1 MTEFTVTDK
10 QFVFNTESVTI
21 PERYTATFT
30 VSLFGDPCE
39 AVEVIVVKES
49 GDDDIT
55 VVSGGTLV
63 FDSSNYSLPQT
74 VTLTAAEDED
84 YINGTAIIRISAP
97 GYITAEVSAGEWDD
111 DMPLVVYV
119 DRRAPGVCDGR
130 NWMDAFT
137 HLHDALSA
145 ASQAPEVEEICV
157 AQGTYRPDQGITVA
171 PGDREATFQ
180 LLDGLAIKG
189 GYAGFGEP
197 DPNARDIDKYKTV
210 LSGDLNGNDVEV
222 SDPRDLRHEPTRSE
236 NSFHVVTGSWTDD
249 TAVLDGFTI
258 IGGNAS
264 EIDPGGGGMLIMSG
278 SPKVV
283 DCTFTTNS
291 AFQGG
296 GMAIY
301 WSSPS
306 PTLVNCTFTRNFGST
321 GGGMKGDATLIDC
334 TLNDNVAAYGGGIR
348 CTTEGSLKAIGCTFS
363 GNLATWYGGG
373 VELWNCG
380 RVVFADCEFTKNTGG
395 EGGGLYS
402 FMTDCTLTN
411 CTFNQNSAIG
421 GDRKEG
427 YGGGMYNEVSFPRGQ
442 TTFVKN
448 CTFIGNSAVAGTG
461 GGIYDSTYHPNDRLT
476 LTNCI
481 LWGNS
486 ASSGTSESAQIYPD
500 NKTPVINY
508 CCIQGWTGN
517 LGGTGNIGDEPLFL
531 DSTGGNYHLS
541 ELSPCINAG
550 DPNHLVDPNE
560 SDIDGQP
567 RIIGGRVDMGADE
580 FHCNNIVPIANAGE
594 DQTVFDWIDGIAEV
608 TLDGTGSYD
617 DDGHP
622 LTYLWSWTIN
632 GETYTATGPNPIIE
646 LPVGEHII
654 ELIVN
659 DRVDDSEPDEVVV
672 TVIEPVQSR
681 LWLVPRVIN
690 RHSRQPGVLAL
701 LRLPEGITEN
711 RIDKDE
717 PLLLYPAG
725 SEAMSQRVIG
735 SPRQGTSIFAFFDKA
750 ELMDAVSTNGS
761 VELQVVGN
769 LKTGQYFGGIDTI
782 LVIGD
787 W

>member
-1 MTEFTVTDK
+1 MRTAYLISFAVFVTLAGPVDYVCGYLSPSDVEIVPQNPTSCDIVDITLSGGWRDLCMPYDSTVSMVGNDIYIDVIWPDQSCPPMPTSWEWTESVGPLSVGTYTVYARLIVYPQTPEEYTQMTEFTVTDK
-10 QFVFNTESVTI
+10 QFVFNTESVTV
-21 PERYTATFT
+21 PEGYTATFT

-39 AVEVIVVKES
+39 PVDVSVVKES

-97 GYITAEVSAGEWDD
+97 EYITAEVSAGEWDD
-111 DMPLVVYV
+111 DMPRVVYV

-130 NWMDAFT
+130 GWMDAFT

-210 LSGDLNGNDVEV
+210 LSGDLNGNDVAV
-222 SDPRDLRHEPTRSE
+222 ADPRDLRHEPTRSE
-236 NSFHVVTGSWTDD
+236 NSFNVVTGSWTDD

-264 EIDPGGGGMLIMSG
+264 EIENASGGGMLIMSG

-291 AFQGG
+291 AFHGG
-296 GMAIY
+296 GMASY
-301 WSSPS
+301 WSSPG
-306 PTLVNCTFTRNFGST
+306 PTLVNCTFTRNFGSA

-334 TLNDNVAAYGGGIR
+334 TFNDNVAAYGGGIR
-348 CTTEGSLKAIGCTFS
+348 CTTEGSLKTTGCTFS

-402 FMTDCTLTN
+402 FKTDCTLTN
-411 CTFNQNSAIG
+411 CTFSENSAIG

-427 YGGGMYNEVSFPRGQ
+427 CGGGVYRRKHM
-442 TTFVKN
+442 VKDDTVLVIAN
-448 CTFIGNSAVAGTG
+448 CTFVGNSARKDG
-461 GGIYDSTYHPNDRLT
+461 GGLYGLLWPGVRLT
-476 LTNCI
+476 NSI
-481 LWGNS
+481 FWGNFD
-486 ASSGTSESAQIYPD
+486 GGGLDESAQVHGQGRCID
-500 NKTPVINY
+500 Y
-508 CCIQGWTGN
+508 CCVQGWTGV
-517 LGGTGNIGDEPLFL
+517 LGDIGNIGDVPLFT
-531 DSTGGNYHLS
+531 DANNGDYHLKS
-541 ELSPCINAG
+541 QAGRWEPNSQSWVHDDVTSPCIDAG
-550 DPNHLVDPNE
+550 DIISPIGYEPFPN
-560 SDIDGQP
+560 GG
-567 RIIGGRVDMGADE
+567 IINMGAFGGTIQASKSYFGDPVCE
-580 FHCNNIVPIANAGE
+580 IVVAG
-594 DQTVFDWIDGIAEV
+594 D
-608 TLDGTGSYD
+608 
-617 DDGHP
+617 
-622 LTYLWSWTIN
+622 IN
-632 GETYTATGPNPIIE
+632 GDCK
-646 LPVGEHII
+646 
-654 ELIVN
+654 VN
-659 DRVDDSEPDEVVV
+659 FLDF
-672 TVIEPVQSR
+672 R
-681 LWLVPRVIN
+681 LMALNWLRD
-690 RHSRQPGVLAL
+690 
-701 LRLPEGITEN
+701 EN
-711 RIDKDE
+711 R
-717 PLLLYPAG
+717 
-725 SEAMSQRVIG
+725 
-735 SPRQGTSIFAFFDKA
+735 
-750 ELMDAVSTNGS
+750 
-761 VELQVVGN
+761 
-769 LKTGQYFGGIDTI
+769 
-782 LVIGD
+782 
-787 W
+787 